1 MVGAIFGQ
9 TEGLLGDDLDLRELQ
24 KTGRIGRIQ
33 VEVNSEGGHSKG
45 SIIIPS
51 SLNKVE
57 TSILAAGLEAVDRV
71 GPCSATITI
80 DKLEDIRK
88 TKREMIIARAAELL
102 KTWEEKVVPES
113 QEISDEV
120 IKSVRIEEIQKYGS
134 ENLPAGPEI
143 DQSETIL
150 VVEGRADVLNL
161 LKYGY
166 KNVIAV
172 EGTNIPQTIVDLTQK
187 KTIIAFVDGDRG
199 GELILKELKQ
209 RGDIDFIARAP
220 MGKEVEELTRKEIIK
235 ALRNKIPA
243 EAFEHQSEK
252 QKEKIKKN
260 KRIKPP
266 KKNVKEKQMRH
277 IIIQELPGILLSE
290 AKLIQQTLR
299 AKLFDKD
306 FNPIYEVSVS
316 EIADKLPTYSEK
328 IKAIVFDG
336 LITQRLVDIS
346 VEKGVEYLIGVRIAD
361 LTKKPANLK
370 VFEINQI
377 IQSEKKEGQAET

>member
-1 MVGAIFGQ
+1 
-9 TEGLLGDDLDLRELQ
+9 
-24 KTGRIGRIQ
+24 
-33 VEVNSEGGHSKG
+33 
-45 SIIIPS
+45 
-51 SLNKVE
+51 LNKVE